1 MMKEGELTRGR
12 CGNQLIL
19 LLLSK
24 LNRRIAVMMKLINQR
39 KGTEPHALIHATPK
53 EDLHGQMIGKI
64 EGRIKRK
71 VAGIQQGLLHHR
83 NEDPDLGI
91 KRKTDLDP
99 AMLLGKIALNPAM
112 PVGKIAP
119 GLVMPIEKLC
129 PNLVILKEKIGLA
142 PELAMPIAGG
152 VPAPTRKVG
161 TERKDRDHGNDQ
173 QVNAAKS
180 RDPNLAEESRD
191 RQAQVA
197 GTLVRREEGPDQRSA
212 SLNQSR
218 GDGKT
223 RGTRSLAATR
233 ATTQEVAVGRG
244 GDRSR
249 EKR

>member
-12 CGNQLIL
+12 SGNQPIL

-39 KGTEPHALIHATPK
+39 KGTEPHALIHATLK
-53 EDLHGQMIGKI
+53 ENLHGQMIEKI

-71 VAGIQQGLLHHR
+71 VAGIQRGLLHHR
-83 NEDPDLGI
+83 NEDPDPGI
-91 KRKTDLDP
+91 KRKNDLDP
-99 AMLLGKIALNPAM
+99 AMLVGKIALNPAM
-112 PVGKIAP
+112 PVEKIAP
-119 GLVMPIEKLC
+119 GLVMPNEKLC

-152 VPAPTRKVG
+152 VPAQTRKVG
-161 TERKDRDHGNDQ
+161 IERKGRDHENDR
-173 QVNAAKS
+173 QVNVAKS
-180 RDPNLAEESRD
+180 RDQNLAEESRA
-191 RQAQVA
+191 RRAQIA
-197 GTLVRREEGPDQRSA
+197 GIPARREEDPDQRSA

-218 GDGKT
+218 EDGKT

-233 ATTQEVAVGRG
+233 VTTQEVAVGRG

>member
-39 KGTEPHALIHATPK
+39 KGTEPHALIHATSK
-53 EDLHGQMIGKI
+53 EDLHGQMIEKI

-83 NEDPDLGI
+83 NEDPDPGI
-91 KRKTDLDP
+91 KRKTDVDP
-99 AMLLGKIALNPAM
+99 AMLL
-112 PVGKIAP
+112 GKIAP

-129 PNLVILKEKIGLA
+129 PNHVILKEKIGLA

-152 VPAPTRKVG
+152 VAAQTRKVG
-161 TERKDRDHGNDQ
+161 IERKGRDHENDR
-173 QVNAAKS
+173 QVNVAKS
-180 RDPNLAEESRD
+180 RDQNLVEESRD
-191 RQAQVA
+191 RRAQIA
-197 GTLVRREEGPDQRSA
+197 GIPARREEDPDQRSA

-218 GDGKT
+218 EDGKT

-233 ATTQEVAVGRG
+233 VTTQEVAVGRG

>member
-12 CGNQLIL
+12 SGNQLIL

-53 EDLHGQMIGKI
+53 ENLHGQMIEKI

-71 VAGIQQGLLHHR
+71 A
-83 NEDPDLGI
+83 
-91 KRKTDLDP
+91 DLDP

-119 GLVMPIEKLC
+119 GLVMPNVKLC

-161 TERKDRDHGNDQ
+161 TERKGRDHGNDQ

-218 GDGKT
+218 EDGKT

-233 ATTQEVAVGRG
+233 VTTQEVAVGRG
-244 GDRSR
+244 GDRS
-249 EKR
+249 

>member
-12 CGNQLIL
+12 SGNQLIL

-39 KGTEPHALIHATPK
+39 KETEPHALIHATPK

-71 VAGIQQGLLHHR
+71 VAGIQRGLLHHL

-99 AMLLGKIALNPAM
+99 AMLVGKIALNPAM

-119 GLVMPIEKLC
+119 GLVM
-129 PNLVILKEKIGLA
+129 LKEKIGLA
-142 PELAMPIAGG
+142 PELEMPIAGG

-161 TERKDRDHGNDQ
+161 IERKDRDHGNDQ

-218 GDGKT
+218 EDGKT
-223 RGTRSLAATR
+223 RGTRSLAVTR
-233 ATTQEVAVGRG
+233 VTTQEVAVGRG
-244 GDRSR
+244 GDRR
-249 EKR
+249 KGRR

>member
-39 KGTEPHALIHATPK
+39 KGTEPHALIHATSK
-53 EDLHGQMIGKI
+53 EDLHGQM
-64 EGRIKRK
+64 IKRK

-83 NEDPDLGI
+83 NEDPGPGI

-99 AMLLGKIALNPAM
+99 AMLVGKITLNPAM

-119 GLVMPIEKLC
+119 GLVMPNVKLC
-129 PNLVILKEKIGLA
+129 PNLAILIEKIGLA
-142 PELAMPIAGG
+142 PELEMPIAGG
-152 VPAPTRKVG
+152 VPAQTRKVG
-161 TERKDRDHGNDQ
+161 IERKDRDHGNDQ

-218 GDGKT
+218 EDGKT

-233 ATTQEVAVGRG
+233 VTTQEVAVGRG